1 MAGQGIRSPIIAPVT
16 YPTTIGASLVPEQ

>member
-1 MAGQGIRSPIIAPVT
+1 MAGQGIRSPIIAPLT